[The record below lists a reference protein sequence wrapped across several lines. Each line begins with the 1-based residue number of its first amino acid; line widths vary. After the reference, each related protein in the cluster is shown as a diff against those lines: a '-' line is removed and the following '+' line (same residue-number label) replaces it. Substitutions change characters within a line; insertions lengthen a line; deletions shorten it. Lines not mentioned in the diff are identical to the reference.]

1 MSYALRVGQP
11 AATTTRGPVRIPIE
25 GARAVVDGDA
35 VIVFIGY
42 RDPTEDERATVETE
56 PVHLATL
63 TREAVVSLL
72 FEIGQPDDPGYVTC
86 AAPVNLHDPDAE
98 PESFLDGEGGAPIR
112 FVLCDSETGVVRAL
126 REVLGPDHVI
136 ETIRARGRAQLDAF
150 ASDLHVREASLRVLY
165 GETVPG
171 LLARGERN
179 VCA

>member
-42 RDPTEDERATVETE
+42 RDPTEDSAPRSRLSRSTSQRSRAR
-56 PVHLATL
+56 PSS
-63 TREAVVSLL
+63 RSL

-86 AAPVNLHDPDAE
+86 AAPVNLHEPDAE
-98 PESFLDGEGGAPIR
+98 PESFLDGAGRRAHPLRPVRQRDRRRPRAPRGARPRPRDRDHSRTWSLRLRR
-112 FVLCDSETGVVRAL
+112 FRL
-126 REVLGPDHVI
+126 RPP
-136 ETIRARGRAQLDAF
+136 RARGFPPRA
-150 ASDLHVREASLRVLY
+150 Y

-171 LLARGERN
+171 FLARGERN